1 MQLFLYLQYINSGI
15 FLNHVMVNF
24 MRCMVPGYLV
34 QHYSECVQEHVSSLP
49 AVGLVLLSLHH
60 CVGQVLIISEEPRL
74 ISYCTTS
81 HPIPLKDA
89 STIHPVDVTMNKSV

>member
-1 MQLFLYLQYINSGI
+1 MYKKAERGTILFLCLTVIELGCWSSPAFRLGLETYPRLSWA
-15 FLNHVMVNF
+15 
-24 MRCMVPGYLV
+24 
-34 QHYSECVQEHVSSLP
+34 SSLP
-49 AVGLVLLSLHH
+49 TVGLVLLSLHH

-74 ISYCTTS
+74 ISYRITS